1 MMHLE
6 SITVLAKSIAIG
18 VGVTAAATIGNLPIL
33 VGQAV
38 DAADIGNWG
47 KIVAE
52 YGVLV
57 GLAIYFLWRDW
68 RREQQAESKAKEA
81 LELAHSRELATIE
94 ASKERDSA
102 QFRSREAREAA
113 MKEQWMH
120 SERRREELE
129 KKIINIIEHFLR
141 QRDRQLSITDTD
153 KFDPIPPENRS

>member
-1 MMHLE
+1 MHLE
-6 SITVLAKSIAIG
+6 SITVLAKSLAIG
-18 VGVTAAATIGNLPIL
+18 VGVTAAATIGKLPVL
-33 VGQAV
+33 FGQAV

-113 MKEQWMH
+113 MKDQWMH
-120 SERRREELE
+120 SERRREALEL
-129 KKIINIIEHFLR
+129 KLLTIIDHMLR
-141 QRDRQLSITDTD
+141 MRDKQAAITDTD
-153 KFDPIPPENRS
+153 KFEPIPPENRS